1 MMEMLDDAGEE
12 LKRAEH
18 LIYVSLKYTRTT
30 DVLLNVI
37 SRMIEAYEH
46 LIDVLLMY
54 AQEKLDVEQLPKSP
68 LEKGNLV
75 KKTYSEQEI
84 HDNID
89 LFFLLRK
96 IYRAPYEKEQ
106 EYRRHVTLIST
117 IDGREEIINI
127 DVITQY
133 YEFQKQ
139 FFRYI
144 VDKFGSFAQDKRAE
158 EESEWEKDE

>member
-30 DVLLNVI
+30 DVLLNII
-37 SRMIEAYEH
+37 SRMIESYEH
-46 LIDVLLMY
+46 LIDALLSY
-54 AQEKLDVEQLPKSP
+54 SQEKLDVETIPKSP
-68 LEKGNLV
+68 IEKGNLT
-75 KKTYSEQEI
+75 KKTYPDQEI
-84 HDNID
+84 QDNVD

-106 EYRRHVTLIST
+106 EYRRHVAMIST
-117 IDGREEIINI
+117 VDGREEIITI
-127 DVITQY
+127 DIITQY

-139 FFRYI
+139 FFRFV
-144 VDKFGSFAQDKRAE
+144 VDKLGAFAKEKRAE
-158 EESEWEKDE
+158 EESEWDHE